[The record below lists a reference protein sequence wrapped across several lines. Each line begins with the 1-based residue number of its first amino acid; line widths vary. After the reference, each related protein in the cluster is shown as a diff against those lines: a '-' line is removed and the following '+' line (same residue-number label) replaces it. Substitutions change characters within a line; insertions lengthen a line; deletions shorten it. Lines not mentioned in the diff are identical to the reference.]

1 MMIASSLFVLAL
13 LAPAQTIEQR
23 LDRDLAQHA
32 AVWKQLEGT
41 PYDTRPSMAF
51 RALGWATVATAS
63 TDLLSTQYVLSAGG
77 YERNPLAGSTGRM
90 VLVKAGTTAGLL
102 YVTARLHE
110 ADHEKAALWIRIAT
124 VAVWGYATAHNL
136 RVGQELRGGQ

>member
-1 MMIASSLFVLAL
+1 MIASSLFVLAL

-23 LDRDLAQHA
+23 LDRDLNS
-32 AVWKQLEGT
+32 AVWKAVERADDTEG
-41 PYDTRPSMAF
+41 PSLAF
-51 RALGWATVATAS
+51 RALGWATVATAA
-63 TDLLSTQYVLSAGG
+63 TDLISTQYVLSAGG

>member
-1 MMIASSLFVLAL
+1 MIASSLFVLAL

-23 LDRDLAQHA
+23 LDRDLNS
-32 AVWKQLEGT
+32 AVWKAVERADDTEG
-41 PYDTRPSMAF
+41 PSLAF

-110 ADHEKAALWIRIAT
+110 ADHGKAALWIRVAT

>member
-1 MMIASSLFVLAL
+1 MIASSLFVLAL
-13 LAPAQTIEQR
+13 LAPTQTIEQR
-23 LDRDLAQHA
+23 LDRDLNS
-32 AVWKQLEGT
+32 AVWKAVERADDTEG
-41 PYDTRPSMAF
+41 PSLAF

>member
-1 MMIASSLFVLAL
+1 MIASSLFVLAL

-23 LDRDLAQHA
+23 LDRDLNS
-32 AVWKQLEGT
+32 AVWKAVERADDTEG
-41 PYDTRPSMAF
+41 PSLAF

-77 YERNPLAGSTGRM
+77 YERNPLATKGIKGM
-90 VLVKAGTTAGLL
+90 IVGKAAATVAIL
-102 YVTARLHE
+102 YATEHLRKT
-110 ADHEKAALWIRIAT
+110 DHEKAALWVRIAT

>member
-1 MMIASSLFVLAL
+1 MIASSLFVLAL

-23 LDRDLAQHA
+23 LDRDLNS
-32 AVWKQLEGT
+32 AVWKAVERADDTEG
-41 PYDTRPSMAF
+41 PSLAF
-51 RALGWATVATAS
+51 RALGWATVATSS